1 MIVSL
6 ASTPLASNAT
16 IVMNDRLDTYTRKR
30 RFDETPEPS
39 GMRVA
44 RKQGSRKTTRQSS
57 ADALSYVIQEHDAR
71 RLHYDFRLELNGTL
85 LSWAVP
91 KGPSLDPSVKRLAV
105 HVEDHPV
112 EYGSFEGEIPPGN
125 YGAGSVIV
133 WDRGT
138 WEPVGG
144 PAEATR
150 AYAAG
155 KLKFL
160 LHGEKLRG
168 GWTLVRSHMR
178 GSGDKEQWLLIKERD
193 NEARAESD
201 YDILK
206 KRPGSV
212 LDGVAAA
219 GTGARTSRAVTA
231 KRTTDKAAGKRAAAA
246 NATAKPDAASTA
258 KRGGK
263 NGAKSASP
271 ERADPKRPDIVATR
285 SARSLREL
293 AASPSIEGAV
303 PARLPASF
311 KPQLATLVDAAPAGD
326 DWSYEIKFDGYRV
339 LVRIDR
345 MTKGNAVKVFTRA
358 GNDWTVKFGKQVET
372 FEQLD
377 IDSAWLDGEAVVLD
391 PNGVPNFQALQ
402 NAFDSNRPQDIV
414 IYLFD
419 IPFLNGYD
427 LRGVPLEQR
436 RAILRA
442 LLEEVDDSVLRF
454 SNDFDFSADDLLRSA
469 CDMALEGIIGKR
481 RDSGYM
487 SGRSSAWIKLKCRRR
502 QEFVI
507 GGYSEPSGSRAAFGA
522 LLLGIYD
529 GNGKLQYAG
538 RVGTGFDAALLRSVK
553 KELDA
558 HETQRMPFAAAPRE
572 RSRTPVHWVEPV
584 LVAEC
589 NFAEWTSDGIVRQAS
604 FVSLRND
611 KPARQIVKES
621 PRRGADV
628 EQQTESG
635 SDGVPKKRAARKTA
649 AGTSVASEAS
659 GANEG
664 RTTATKAVGAKAVGM
679 NATSTKGKGTKAA
692 GTKAA
697 STKAASTKAAS
708 TKAASTKAAST
719 KATGTE
725 ATGTK
730 ATSSKATS
738 SKATSTKAPSTK
750 AAAAKDTA
758 TRTNAAAKPNTP
770 SIPSEVGGVRISHP
784 ERVIDKS
791 TGTRKIDLVQYY
803 ESVANWMLPH
813 LQDRPVSLVRA
824 PEDIGGELFF
834 QKHSQKLSI
843 PNVTQ
848 HPGLDPG
855 HPPLITVDTLKA
867 LIGAA
872 QMGTVEF
879 HTWNAVAS
887 NIEKPDRMVFDL
899 DPDASLGWERMIEAA
914 QLTRSLLEELG
925 LTSFCKTS
933 GGKGLHV
940 VVPLAK
946 QAGWDEVKDFS
957 QAVAQ
962 HMAATLPKYFS
973 AKMGAQNRKQ
983 KIFVDYLRNNRGSS
997 TVAAFSARARPGLGV
1012 SVPLTWDE
1020 VATSTGGDQW
1030 TIENLHERL
1039 ADLKSDPWAD
1049 YSKTRQR
1056 ITAAM
1061 KKRLDGAQ

>member
-1 MIVSL
+1 
-6 ASTPLASNAT
+6 
-16 IVMNDRLDTYTRKR
+16 MNDRLDLYSRKR
-30 RFDETPEPS
+30 RFDETPEPA
-39 GMRVA
+39 GTAA
-44 RKQGSRKTTRQSS
+44 RKKAGRKTAARISNE
-57 ADALSYVIQEHDAR
+57 ALSYVIQEHDAR

-125 YGAGSVIV
+125 YGAGTVIV

-144 PAEATR
+144 AAEAAR
-150 AYAAG
+150 SYKAG
-155 KLKFL
+155 KLKFRL
-160 LHGEKLRG
+160 SGEKLRG

-193 NEARAESD
+193 DKARDQNE
-201 YDILK
+201 YDVLK

-212 LDGVAAA
+212 LDGSAPM
-219 GTGARTSRAVTA
+219 
-231 KRTTDKAAGKRAAAA
+231 GKRAKATRTATKTAASESTRQSASRTGAKTAIKAARTANVARAKETAA
-246 NATAKPDAASTA
+246 NSNTTGRSGAKAASSS
-258 KRGGK
+258 RI
-263 NGAKSASP
+263 N
-271 ERADPKRPDIVATR
+271 PKKTDIVSTR
-285 SARSLREL
+285 STQSLREL

-303 PARLPASF
+303 EAALPATF
-311 KPQLATLVDAAPAGD
+311 KPQLATLVDAAPPGD
-326 DWSYEIKFDGYRV
+326 EWAYEIKFDGYRV
-339 LVRIDR
+339 LARINR
-345 MTKGNAVKVFTRA
+345 NAKTRAVKVFTRA
-358 GNDWTVKFGKQVET
+358 GNDWTAKFGKHVKA

-377 IDSAWLDGEAVVLD
+377 IESAWLDGEAVVLD
-391 PNGVPNFQALQ
+391 ENGVPRFQALQ
-402 NAFDSNRPQDIV
+402 NAFDANRPQDIV

-419 IPFLNGYD
+419 VPFLNGYD

-442 LLEEVDDSVLRF
+442 LLEGLDGDDDSVLRF
-454 SNDFDFSADDLLRSA
+454 SNDFAFSADELLKSA

-481 RDSGYM
+481 RDSGYT
-487 SGRSSAWIKLKCRRR
+487 SGRSFAWIKLKCRRR

-522 LLLGIYD
+522 LLLGVYD
-529 GNGKLQYAG
+529 DKGKLQYAG
-538 RVGTGFDAALLRSVK
+538 RVGTGFDAALLRSLK

-558 HETQRMPFAAAPRE
+558 HATSRMPFASTPRE

-584 LVAEC
+584 LVCEC
-589 NFAEWTSDGIVRQAS
+589 NFAEWTSEGIVRQAS
-604 FVSLRND
+604 FVGLRND
-611 KPARQIVKES
+611 KPARQIVREA
-621 PRRGADV
+621 PRKGADV
-628 EQQTESG
+628 QEQ
-635 SDGVPKKRAARKTA
+635 SDSASDTVAKKRTTKTSAASAAPEPAKKGAAKTSATKTTA
-649 AGTSVASEAS
+649 AKSRTAALPAQVA
-659 GANEG
+659 
-664 RTTATKAVGAKAVGM
+664 
-679 NATSTKGKGTKAA
+679 
-692 GTKAA
+692 
-697 STKAASTKAAS
+697 
-708 TKAASTKAAST
+708 
-719 KATGTE
+719 
-725 ATGTK
+725 
-730 ATSSKATS
+730 
-738 SKATSTKAPSTK
+738 
-750 AAAAKDTA
+750 
-758 TRTNAAAKPNTP
+758 
-770 SIPSEVGGVRISHP
+770 GVRVSHP
-784 ERVIDKS
+784 DRVIDKS

-803 ESVANWMLPH
+803 ESVADWMLPH
-813 LQDRPVSLVRA
+813 LRDRPVSLVRA

-867 LIGAA
+867 LVGAA
-872 QMGTVEF
+872 QMGTIEF
-879 HTWNAVAS
+879 HTWNAVVS

-914 QLTRSLLEELG
+914 QLTRSLLEEFG

-933 GGKGLHV
+933 GGKGFHV

-946 QAGWDEVKDFS
+946 HAGWDEVKTFS

-962 HMAATLPKYFS
+962 HMATTLPKYFS
-973 AKMGAQNRKQ
+973 AKMGVQNRKQ

-1012 SVPLTWDE
+1012 SVPLSWDE
-1020 VATSTGGDQW
+1020 VAATTSGDQW
-1030 TIENLHERL
+1030 TIENVHERL
-1039 ADLKSDPWAD
+1039 ADLKRDPWAD
-1049 YSKTRQR
+1049 YAKTRQR

-1061 KKRLDGAQ
+1061 RKRLDEAE

>member
-1 MIVSL
+1 
-6 ASTPLASNAT
+6 
-16 IVMNDRLDTYTRKR
+16 MNDRLDLYNRKR
-30 RFDETPEPS
+30 RFDDTPEPA
-39 GMRVA
+39 GTRA
-44 RKQGSRKTTRQSS
+44 KRKPGGRKTTGQ
-57 ADALSYVIQEHDAR
+57 AAGAALSYVIQEHDAR

-144 PAEATR
+144 AAEAAR
-150 AYAAG
+150 SYAAG
-155 KLKFL
+155 KLKFH

-193 NEARAESD
+193 DEARDESD

-212 LDGVAAA
+212 LSGSASSGKGGKQTTKTAATRGTRKTAAA
-219 GTGARTSRAVTA
+219 TAAVSDTTS
-231 KRTTDKAAGKRAAAA
+231 
-246 NATAKPDAASTA
+246 SA

-263 NGAKSASP
+263 NSAKAASSN
-271 ERADPKRPDIVATR
+271 ADPRRPDIVATR
-285 SARSLREL
+285 NAQSLREL
-293 AASPSIEGAV
+293 AAAPSIEGAV
-303 PARLPASF
+303 KARLPATF
-311 KPQLATLVDAAPAGD
+311 KPQLATLVDAAPPGD
-326 DWSYEIKFDGYRV
+326 EWSYEIKFDGYRV
-339 LVRIDR
+339 LTRIDR
-345 MTKGNAVKVFTRA
+345 DAKAGAVKVFTRA
-358 GNDWTVKFGKQVET
+358 GNDWTAKFSKQVKA
-372 FEQLD
+372 FEQLG
-377 IDSAWLDGEAVVLD
+377 IESAWLDGEAVVLD
-391 PNGVPNFQALQ
+391 QNGVPNFQALQ
-402 NAFDSNRPQDIV
+402 NAFDANRPQDIIV
-414 IYLFD
+414 YLFD

-442 LLEEVDDSVLRF
+442 LLEDVDDSVLRF
-454 SNDFDFSADDLLRSA
+454 SNNFDFSAEDLLRSA

-481 RDSGYM
+481 RDSGYL
-487 SGRSSAWIKLKCRRR
+487 SGRSSTWIKLKCRRR

-522 LLLGIYD
+522 LLLGVYD
-529 GNGKLQYAG
+529 SKGRLNYAG

-558 HETQRMPFAAAPRE
+558 HATQRMPFAAAPRE

-611 KPARQIVKES
+611 KPARQIVKET
-621 PRRGADV
+621 PRQGADV
-628 EQQTESG
+628 QQQTDSI
-635 SDGVPKKRAARKTA
+635 SDDAPKKRAARKTSASTVA
-649 AGTSVASEAS
+649 ASGEEKTGAAKSKANAKTADAKEAS
-659 GANEG
+659 VKSRGAE
-664 RTTATKAVGAKAVGM
+664 KAGAKAGAAKTV
-679 NATSTKGKGTKAA
+679 ATKSAATKSPGTKTAT
-692 GTKAA
+692 TK
-697 STKAASTKAAS
+697 
-708 TKAASTKAAST
+708 T
-719 KATGTE
+719 KAT
-725 ATGTK
+725 K
-730 ATSSKATS
+730 P
-738 SKATSTKAPSTK
+738 APAKTNT
-750 AAAAKDTA
+750 AAPPA
-758 TRTNAAAKPNTP
+758 
-770 SIPSEVGGVRISHP
+770 EVAGVRISHP
-784 ERVIDKS
+784 DRIIDKS
-791 TGTRKIDLVQYY
+791 SGARKIDLVQYY
-803 ESVANWMLPH
+803 ESVAEWMLPH
-813 LQDRPVSLVRA
+813 LKDRPVSLVRA

-843 PNVTQ
+843 PSVTQ
-848 HPGLDPG
+848 HPDLDPG
-855 HPPLITVDTLKA
+855 HPPLITVDTIKA
-867 LIGAA
+867 LVGAA

-879 HTWNAVAS
+879 HTWNAVVS
-887 NIEKPDRMVFDL
+887 NIEKPDRVVFDL

-925 LTSFCKTS
+925 LKSFCKTS

-1012 SVPLTWDE
+1012 SVPLAWDE
-1020 VATSTGGDQW
+1020 VAGTTGGDQW

-1039 ADLKSDPWAD
+1039 VDLKSDPWAD
-1049 YSKTRQR
+1049 YAKTRQR

-1061 KKRLDGAQ
+1061 KKRLVDAQ

>member
-1 MIVSL
+1 
-6 ASTPLASNAT
+6 
-16 IVMNDRLDTYTRKR
+16 MNERLDLYHRKR

-39 GMRVA
+39 GVHAA
-44 RKQGSRKTTRQSS
+44 RKRAARKAAPRA
-57 ADALSYVIQEHDAR
+57 ADHALSYVIQEHDAR
-71 RLHYDFRLELNGTL
+71 RLHYDFRLELNGAL

-125 YGAGSVIV
+125 YGAGTVIV

-138 WEPVGG
+138 WEPVGSVDD
-144 PAEATR
+144 AAR
-150 AYAAG
+150 SYAAG
-155 KLKFL
+155 KLKFR

-193 NEARAESD
+193 DEARDESE
-201 YDILK
+201 YDVLK
-206 KRPGSV
+206 EQPGSV
-212 LDGVAAA
+212 LGEGASAGGGTNAA
-219 GTGARTSRAVTA
+219 G
-231 KRTTDKAAGKRAAAA
+231 
-246 NATAKPDAASTA
+246 AASAKGPGKTA
-258 KRGGK
+258 SKVAG
-263 NGAKSASP
+263 KSASKTSANLKATAASNASTTAP
-271 ERADPKRPDIVATR
+271 KGASKRGASSASSRRADPKRPDIVATR
-285 SARSLREL
+285 TTQSLREL

-303 PARLPASF
+303 KARLPASF
-311 KPQLATLVDAAPAGD
+311 KPQLATLVDAPPPGGD
-326 DWSYEIKFDGYRV
+326 WLYEIKFDGYRV
-339 LVRIDR
+339 LARIDR
-345 MTKGNAVKVFTRA
+345 SAKGRAVKVFTRA
-358 GNDWTVKFGKQVET
+358 GNDWTAKFSKQVEA
-372 FEQLD
+372 FDQLAL
-377 IDSAWLDGEAVVLD
+377 DSAWLDGEAVVLD
-391 PNGVPNFQALQ
+391 ERGVPGFQALQ

-419 IPFLNGYD
+419 VPFLNGYD

-442 LLEEVDDSVLRF
+442 LMEGFDDRVLRF
-454 SNDFDFSADDLLRSA
+454 SNDFDFSVDELLKSA

-481 RDSGYM
+481 RDSGYL
-487 SGRSSAWIKLKCRRR
+487 SGRSQTWIKLKFRRR

-522 LLLGIYD
+522 LLLGVYD
-529 GNGKLQYAG
+529 GEGKLRYAG

-553 KELDA
+553 KALDA
-558 HETQRMPFAAAPRE
+558 HETSRMPFAGAPRE

-604 FVSLRND
+604 FVSLRDD
-611 KPARQIVKES
+611 KPARQIVKEA
-621 PRRGADV
+621 PRQGADV
-628 EQQTESG
+628 QQQTDTG
-635 SDGVPKKRAARKTA
+635 SDAAPKKRATSKTTTAKTA
-649 AGTSVASEAS
+649 AAKS
-659 GANEG
+659 
-664 RTTATKAVGAKAVGM
+664 TAAK
-679 NATSTKGKGTKAA
+679 STAA
-692 GTKAA
+692 KSTAA
-697 STKAASTKAAS
+697 KSTPAKSTAKS
-708 TKAASTKAAST
+708 
-719 KATGTE
+719 
-725 ATGTK
+725 
-730 ATSSKATS
+730 
-738 SKATSTKAPSTK
+738 
-750 AAAAKDTA
+750 AAAT
-758 TRTNAAAKPNTP
+758 
-770 SIPSEVGGVRISHP
+770 EVAGVRVSHP
-784 ERVIDKS
+784 DRVIDKS

-803 ESVANWMLPH
+803 ESVADWMLPH

-848 HPGLDPG
+848 HPGLDAG
-855 HPPLITVDTLKA
+855 HPPLITVETLKA
-867 LIGAA
+867 LVGAA

-925 LTSFCKTS
+925 LESFCKTS

-962 HMAATLPKYFS
+962 HMATTLPKYFS

-983 KIFVDYLRNNRGSS
+983 KIFIDYLRNNRGSS

-1012 SVPLTWDE
+1012 SVPLSWDE
-1020 VATSTGGDQW
+1020 VASTTGGDQW
-1030 TIENLHERL
+1030 NIENLHERL
-1039 ADLKSDPWAD
+1039 AGLKRDPWAD
-1049 YSKTRQR
+1049 YAKTRQR

-1061 KKRLDGAQ
+1061 KKRLDEAQ

>member
-1 MIVSL
+1 
-6 ASTPLASNAT
+6 
-16 IVMNDRLDTYTRKR
+16 MNDRLDLYSRKR

-39 GMRVA
+39 GTAA
-44 RKQGSRKTTRQSS
+44 RKNAGRKS
-57 ADALSYVIQEHDAR
+57 AARVSNEALSYVIQEHDAR

-125 YGAGSVIV
+125 YGAGTVIV

-144 PAEATR
+144 AAEAAR
-150 AYAAG
+150 SYKAG
-155 KLKFL
+155 KLKFRL
-160 LHGEKLRG
+160 FGEKLHG

-193 NEARAESD
+193 DEARDQNE
-201 YDILK
+201 YDVLK

-212 LDGVAAA
+212 LDGSAPL
-219 GTGARTSRAVTA
+219 
-231 KRTTDKAAGKRAAAA
+231 GKRAKATRTAARKAVSESTRESASKTGAKTAVKAARAA
-246 NATAKPDAASTA
+246 NTVAAKEAASSSNSV
-258 KRGGK
+258 GK
-263 NGAKSASP
+263 NRAKAASSS
-271 ERADPKRPDIVATR
+271 RIDPKKTDIVSTR
-285 SARSLREL
+285 STQSLREL

-303 PARLPASF
+303 KATLPATF
-311 KPQLATLVDAAPAGD
+311 KPQLATLVDAAPPGD
-326 DWSYEIKFDGYRV
+326 EWAYEIKFDGYRV
-339 LVRIDR
+339 LARIDR
-345 MTKGNAVKVFTRA
+345 NAKTRAVKVFTRA
-358 GNDWTVKFGKQVET
+358 GNDWTAKFGKHVKA

-377 IDSAWLDGEAVVLD
+377 IESAWLDGEAVVLD
-391 PNGVPNFQALQ
+391 ENGVPRFQALQ
-402 NAFDSNRPQDIV
+402 NAFDANRPQDIV

-419 IPFLNGYD
+419 VPFLNGYD

-442 LLEEVDDSVLRF
+442 LLEGLDRHDDSVLRF
-454 SNDFDFSADDLLRSA
+454 SNDFAFSADDLLKSA

-481 RDSGYM
+481 RDSGYT

-522 LLLGIYD
+522 LLLGVYD
-529 GNGKLQYAG
+529 DKGKLQYAG

-558 HETQRMPFAAAPRE
+558 HATSRMPFASAPRE

-584 LVAEC
+584 LVCEC
-589 NFAEWTSDGIVRQAS
+589 NFAEWTSEGIVRQAS

-611 KPARQIVKES
+611 KPARQIVREA
-621 PRRGADV
+621 PRKGADV
-628 EQQTESG
+628 QEQTDTA
-635 SDGVPKKRAARKTA
+635 SDTVAKKRTTKTSAASAAPELAKKGAAKTSATKAPATKATEAKAPAKNKPATKATTRTPARKT
-649 AGTSVASEAS
+649 T
-659 GANEG
+659 
-664 RTTATKAVGAKAVGM
+664 
-679 NATSTKGKGTKAA
+679 
-692 GTKAA
+692 
-697 STKAASTKAAS
+697 
-708 TKAASTKAAST
+708 
-719 KATGTE
+719 
-725 ATGTK
+725 
-730 ATSSKATS
+730 
-738 SKATSTKAPSTK
+738 
-750 AAAAKDTA
+750 AAKSKTA
-758 TRTNAAAKPNTP
+758 ATP
-770 SIPSEVGGVRISHP
+770 AQVAGVRVSHP
-784 ERVIDKS
+784 DRVIDKS
-791 TGTRKIDLVQYY
+791 TGTRKIDLVRYY
-803 ESVANWMLPH
+803 ESVADWMLPH
-813 LQDRPVSLVRA
+813 LRDRPVSLVRA

-867 LIGAA
+867 LVGAA
-872 QMGTVEF
+872 QMGTIEF
-879 HTWNAVAS
+879 HTWNAVVS

-933 GGKGLHV
+933 GGKGFHV

-946 QAGWDEVKDFS
+946 HAGWDEVKTFS

-962 HMAATLPKYFS
+962 HMATTLPRYFS

-1012 SVPLTWDE
+1012 SVPLSWDE
-1020 VATSTGGDQW
+1020 VAATTGGDQW
-1030 TIENLHERL
+1030 TIENVHERL
-1039 ADLKSDPWAD
+1039 ADLKRDPWAD
-1049 YSKTRQR
+1049 YAKTRQR

-1061 KKRLDGAQ
+1061 RKRLDEAK

>member
-1 MIVSL
+1 
-6 ASTPLASNAT
+6 
-16 IVMNDRLDTYTRKR
+16 MNDRLDTYNRKR
-30 RFDETPEPS
+30 RFDDTPEPAGTRTS
-39 GMRVA
+39 
-44 RKQGSRKTTRQSS
+44 RKQGGRKTAAQAS
-57 ADALSYVIQEHDAR
+57 AEALSYVIQEHDAR

-138 WEPVGG
+138 WEPLGG
-144 PAEATR
+144 AAEAAR

-155 KLKFL
+155 KLKFQ
-160 LHGEKLRG
+160 LHGEKLHG

-193 NEARAESD
+193 DEARNESE

-212 LDGVAAA
+212 LADSAAA
-219 GTGARTSRAVTA
+219 GKGAKTAKTAAAKSTAKTASKAAAAAKATADPDSASIA
-231 KRTTDKAAGKRAAAA
+231 KRT
-246 NATAKPDAASTA
+246 
-258 KRGGK
+258 GK
-263 NGAKSASP
+263 NGTKPASSS
-271 ERADPKRPDIVATR
+271 RADPKRPDIVATR
-285 SARSLREL
+285 SAQSLREL

-303 PARLPASF
+303 PARLPATF
-311 KPQLATLVDAAPAGD
+311 KPQLATLVDSAPPGD
-326 DWSYEIKFDGYRV
+326 EWSYEIKFDGYRV

-345 MTKGNAVKVFTRA
+345 ATKGSAVKVLTRA
-358 GNDWTVKFGKQVET
+358 GNDWTAKFSKQVKA
-372 FEQLD
+372 FERLD
-377 IDSAWLDGEAVVLD
+377 IESAWLDGEAVVLD
-391 PNGVPNFQALQ
+391 QNGVPNFQALQ
-402 NAFDSNRPQDIV
+402 NAFDSNRLQDIV

-442 LLEEVDDSVLRF
+442 LLEDADDSVLRF
-454 SNDFDFSADDLLRSA
+454 SDNFDFSADELLRSA

-522 LLLGIYD
+522 LLLGVYD
-529 GNGKLQYAG
+529 GNRKLQYAG

-558 HETQRMPFAAAPRE
+558 HETRHMPFAAAPRE

-611 KPARQIVKES
+611 KPARQIVKET
-621 PRRGADV
+621 PRQGADV
-628 EQQTESG
+628 QQQTDSV
-635 SDGVPKKRAARKTA
+635 SDDAPTKRAARKT
-649 AGTSVASEAS
+649 S
-659 GANEG
+659 
-664 RTTATKAVGAKAVGM
+664 AKA
-679 NATSTKGKGTKAA
+679 AT
-692 GTKAA
+692 
-697 STKAASTKAAS
+697 
-708 TKAASTKAAST
+708 
-719 KATGTE
+719 
-725 ATGTK
+725 
-730 ATSSKATS
+730 
-738 SKATSTKAPSTK
+738 APG
-750 AAAAKDTA
+750 
-758 TRTNAAAKPNTP
+758 
-770 SIPSEVGGVRISHP
+770 EVAGVRISHP
-784 ERVIDKS
+784 DRVIDRS
-791 TGTRKIDLVQYY
+791 SGTRKLDLVRYY
-803 ESVANWMLPH
+803 ESVADWMLPH

-867 LIGAA
+867 LVGAA

-879 HTWNAVAS
+879 HTWNAVVS

-914 QLTRSLLEELG
+914 QLTRSLLEALG
-925 LTSFCKTS
+925 LASFCKTS
-933 GGKGLHV
+933 GGKGFHV

-1012 SVPLTWDE
+1012 SVPLAWDE
-1020 VATSTGGDQW
+1020 VAATTGGDQW

-1039 ADLKSDPWAD
+1039 AELKSDPWAD
-1049 YSKTRQR
+1049 YAKTRQR

-1061 KKRLDGAQ
+1061 KKRLDDAQ

>member
-1 MIVSL
+1 
-6 ASTPLASNAT
+6 
-16 IVMNDRLDTYTRKR
+16 MNDRLDLYNRKR

-39 GMRVA
+39 GTRA
-44 RKQGSRKTTRQSS
+44 SRKQGGRKTTRQ
-57 ADALSYVIQEHDAR
+57 AAEEALSYVIQEHDAR

-138 WEPVGG
+138 WEPIGG
-144 PAEATR
+144 AAEAAR
-150 AYAAG
+150 SYAAG
-155 KLKFL
+155 KLKFR
-160 LHGEKLRG
+160 LHGEKLQG

-193 NEARAESD
+193 DEARDESD

-212 LDGVAAA
+212 LSGSASAGKGGKTTRTAATRGTGKAAA
-219 GTGARTSRAVTA
+219 ATKAGAAVSDTTPVA
-231 KRTTDKAAGKRAAAA
+231 KRT
-246 NATAKPDAASTA
+246 
-258 KRGGK
+258 GK
-263 NGAKSASP
+263 NGAKAASSTHT
-271 ERADPKRPDIVATR
+271 DPRRPDIVATR
-285 SARSLREL
+285 NAQSLREL

-303 PARLPASF
+303 KARLPATF
-311 KPQLATLVDAAPAGD
+311 KPQLATLVDAAPPGD
-326 DWSYEIKFDGYRV
+326 EWSYEIKFDGYRV
-339 LVRIDR
+339 LARIDR
-345 MTKGNAVKVFTRA
+345 DAKGSAVKVFTRA
-358 GNDWTVKFGKQVET
+358 GNDWTAKFSKQVKA
-372 FEQLD
+372 FERLG
-377 IDSAWLDGEAVVLD
+377 IESAWLDGEAVVLD
-391 PNGVPNFQALQ
+391 QNGVPNFQGLQ
-402 NAFDSNRPQDIV
+402 NAFDANRPQDIIV
-414 IYLFD
+414 YLFD

-442 LLEEVDDSVLRF
+442 LMEEVDDSVLRF
-454 SNDFDFSADDLLRSA
+454 SNNFDFSAEDLLRSA

-487 SGRSSAWIKLKCRRR
+487 SGRSSTWIKLKCRRR

-522 LLLGIYD
+522 LLLGVYD
-529 GNGKLQYAG
+529 GKGKLQYAG

-558 HETQRMPFAAAPRE
+558 HEISRMPFAAAPRE

-589 NFAEWTSDGIVRQAS
+589 NFAEWTGDGIVRQAS

-611 KPARQIVKES
+611 KPARQIVKET
-621 PRRGADV
+621 PRQGADV
-628 EQQTESG
+628 QQQTDSM
-635 SDGVPKKRAARKTA
+635 SDDAPKKRAARKTSASTA
-649 AGTSVASEAS
+649 AAS
-659 GANEG
+659 GAGKTRAASSKAEAKTADAKDVSTKTAAKKNA
-664 RTTATKAVGAKAVGM
+664 ATKAKA
-679 NATSTKGKGTKAA
+679 TKGTAA
-692 GTKAA
+692 KSNAA
-697 STKAASTKAAS
+697 STPA
-708 TKAASTKAAST
+708 
-719 KATGTE
+719 
-725 ATGTK
+725 
-730 ATSSKATS
+730 
-738 SKATSTKAPSTK
+738 
-750 AAAAKDTA
+750 
-758 TRTNAAAKPNTP
+758 
-770 SIPSEVGGVRISHP
+770 EVAGVRISHP
-784 ERVIDKS
+784 DRVIDKS
-791 TGTRKIDLVQYY
+791 SGARKIDLVQYY
-803 ESVANWMLPH
+803 ESVADWMLPH
-813 LQDRPVSLVRA
+813 LTDRPVSLVRA

-843 PNVTQ
+843 PNVMQ

-855 HPPLITVDTLKA
+855 HPALITVDTLKA
-867 LIGAA
+867 LVGAA

-879 HTWNAVAS
+879 HTWNAVVS
-887 NIEKPDRMVFDL
+887 NIEKPDRVVFDL

-914 QLTRSLLEELG
+914 QLTRSLLDELG
-925 LTSFCKTS
+925 LKSFCKTS
-933 GGKGLHV
+933 GGKGFHV

-946 QAGWDEVKDFS
+946 QAGWDEAKDFS

-1012 SVPLTWDE
+1012 SVPLSWDE
-1020 VATSTGGDQW
+1020 VATTTGGDQW

-1049 YSKTRQR
+1049 YAKTRQR

-1061 KKRLDGAQ
+1061 KKRLDDAQ

>member
-1 MIVSL
+1 
-6 ASTPLASNAT
+6 
-16 IVMNDRLDTYTRKR
+16 MNDRLDLYNRKR
-30 RFDETPEPS
+30 RFDETPEPA
-39 GMRVA
+39 GTAA
-44 RKQGSRKTTRQSS
+44 RKRAGRKTAARDSNE
-57 ADALSYVIQEHDAR
+57 ALSYVIQEHHAR

-91 KGPSLDPSVKRLAV
+91 KGPCLDPSVKRLAV

-125 YGAGSVIV
+125 YGAGTVIV
-133 WDRGT
+133 WDRGA

-144 PAEATR
+144 AAQAART
-150 AYAAG
+150 YAAG
-155 KLKFL
+155 KLKFI
-160 LHGEKLRG
+160 LHGKKLHG

-193 NEARAESD
+193 DEARDESD

-206 KRPGSV
+206 ERPGSV
-212 LDGVAAA
+212 LDGSAPA
-219 GTGARTSRAVTA
+219 GKRTKTAKGASAARTSASKTAGSAKTAAVS
-231 KRTTDKAAGKRAAAA
+231 TTVAGSKAAGR
-246 NATAKPDAASTA
+246 S
-258 KRGGK
+258 
-263 NGAKSASP
+263 GAKAALSS
-271 ERADPKRPDIVATR
+271 RGDPKRPDIVATR
-285 SARSLREL
+285 SAQSLREL
-293 AASPSIEGAV
+293 ATSPSIEGAV
-303 PARLPASF
+303 EARLPATF
-311 KPQLATLVDAAPAGD
+311 KPQLATLVDTAPPGD
-326 DWSYEIKFDGYRV
+326 QWSYEIKFDGYRV
-339 LVRIDR
+339 MTRIDHSKR
-345 MTKGNAVKVFTRA
+345 GGAVKVFTRA
-358 GNDWTVKFGKQVET
+358 GNDWTARFSKQVKA
-372 FEQLD
+372 FEHLD
-377 IDSAWLDGEAVVLD
+377 IESAWLDGEAVVLD
-391 PNGVPNFQALQ
+391 ENGVPSFQALQ

-419 IPFLNGYD
+419 VPFLNGYD
-427 LRGVPLEQR
+427 LRDVPLQQR

-442 LLEEVDDSVLRF
+442 LLEGVDDNVLRF
-454 SNDFDFSADDLLRSA
+454 SNDFAFSADDLLRSA

-487 SGRSSAWIKLKCRRR
+487 SGRSSVWIKLKCRRR

-522 LLLGIYD
+522 LLLGVHD
-529 GNGKLQYAG
+529 GKGKLQYAG
-538 RVGTGFDAALLRSVK
+538 RVGTGFGAALLHSVK

-558 HETQRMPFAAAPRE
+558 HETQRMPFAAEPRE

-611 KPARQIVKES
+611 KPASQIVKEA
-621 PRRGADV
+621 PRKGADV
-628 EQQTESG
+628 QQQTDSG
-635 SDGVPKKRAARKTA
+635 SDAALKKRAAKRTDASAVSEPNDTSAKKDAATSDSAKKSAVKTA
-649 AGTSVASEAS
+649 TTAAAKIAGAK
-659 GANEG
+659 
-664 RTTATKAVGAKAVGM
+664 TTATK
-679 NATSTKGKGTKAA
+679 S
-692 GTKAA
+692 
-697 STKAASTKAAS
+697 
-708 TKAASTKAAST
+708 
-719 KATGTE
+719 
-725 ATGTK
+725 
-730 ATSSKATS
+730 
-738 SKATSTKAPSTK
+738 
-750 AAAAKDTA
+750 
-758 TRTNAAAKPNTP
+758 AAAKPATTKSKASSTP
-770 SIPSEVGGVRISHP
+770 AEVAGVRISHP
-784 ERVIDKS
+784 DRVIDKS
-791 TGTRKIDLVQYY
+791 TGTRKIDLVRYY
-803 ESVANWMLPH
+803 ESVADWMLPH

-834 QKHSQKLSI
+834 QKHIQKLSI
-843 PNVTQ
+843 PNITQ

-855 HPPLITVDTLKA
+855 HPPLITVETLKA
-867 LIGAA
+867 LVGAA

-940 VVPLAK
+940 VVPLVK

-973 AKMGAQNRKQ
+973 AKMGVQNRKR

-997 TVAAFSARARPGLGV
+997 TIAAFSARARPGMGV
-1012 SVPLTWDE
+1012 SVPLSWDE
-1020 VATSTGGDQW
+1020 VATTTAGDQW
-1030 TIENLHERL
+1030 NIENLHERL
-1039 ADLKSDPWAD
+1039 ENLASDPWAD
-1049 YSKTRQR
+1049 YAKTRQR

-1061 KKRLDGAQ
+1061 KKRLDDVK